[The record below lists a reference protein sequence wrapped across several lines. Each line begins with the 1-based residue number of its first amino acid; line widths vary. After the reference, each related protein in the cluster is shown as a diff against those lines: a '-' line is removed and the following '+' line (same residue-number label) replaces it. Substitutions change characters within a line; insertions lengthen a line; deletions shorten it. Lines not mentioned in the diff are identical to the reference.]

1 MHGGGYSAV
10 GDTYKLVT
18 SVADLHDGDV
28 IVIGASQQGYAMG
41 PVNSNT
47 GNNRIGKK
55 VDIVDGVLKF
65 ADEVAELTLKACA
78 DNKWQ
83 FHSNE
88 GYLYA
93 AGSSDKGNY
102 LKSDEEITDEKS
114 VATIDFVGSNATITF
129 GGDAKSKI
137 IRYNHFVNKKT
148 QEITSL
154 FSCYSSAQKDI
165 QIYKKQS
172 VDNRQDAGIH
182 FAKDSYTADITKGTF
197 NGAELVNP
205 NGLEVAYEITTKTEG
220 VSIAQDGTVTYPAV
234 EATYTVTAKF
244 AGNNTYKP
252 ATATYTLNVVDNRQD
267 AGIQFAKDSYTAG
280 IAKGT
285 FNEAE
290 LVNHNGL
297 EVAYEITTKTEGV
310 SIAQDGT
317 VTYPAVE
324 AIYTVTAKFAG
335 NDTYKPATATYTLNV
350 VDPNAVV
357 FDATVDKGAKT
368 GSGSSDK
375 FVKADQFT
383 TTLYGSN
390 AAFKAKGNAYR
401 FYASSHMQISVTKGI
416 ITKIKIEGNDQDYPL
431 GNLKL
436 RPEQPGKITSSSDN
450 EVIWEGSANSVRFS
464 NNATKQARVSKITVT
479 VMPHYTFDET
489 VDNVI
494 EAKENAYVTLK
505 RTFYHD
511 NAWNTLCLPFDVDA
525 NKVAT
530 AFASAEIREI
540 DLSQCKD
547 NTIQFVP
554 ATEIKAGVPY
564 IIKWN
569 ENVAEAKPFEETFDG
584 VMLVAEPKPV
594 KVNNDITF
602 TGFYNKTTADKLGTS
617 VAAVGAGSKLF
628 KVVGEGEMK
637 GFRAAFVLNPTAQLS
652 AFNVVIDG
660 VTNGI
665 EDLVIDGVKANGRV
679 YNLNGQY
686 VGNSLNG
693 LQPGLYIQNGKK
705 IVVK

>member
-1 MHGGGYSAV
+1 MPGGYSLPKSVVYTFAKEPTLVSGKNIVSKWNIPTNGNTDNNGRGYGWSKPSKAV
-10 GDTYKLVT
+10 TATLSADSKVRVTSIVINANTNGTTTTVAIAIGNNAIAAQTIQKSGTKGDTNKNYTYTNT
-18 SVADLHDGDV
+18 SKEE
-28 IVIGASQQGYAMG
+28 S
-41 PVNSNT
+41 T
-47 GNNRIGKK
+47 
-55 VDIVDGVLKF
+55 DIKF
-65 ADEVAELTLKACA
+65 T
-78 DNKWQ
+78 
-83 FHSNE
+83 
-88 GYLYA
+88 
-93 AGSSDKGNY
+93 
-102 LKSDEEITDEKS
+102 LKSDKS
-114 VATIDFVGSNATITF
+114 VWIKTITIYYEESDGRAPTTVKFTGLTGEGVNLIDGKLDGNDFTGYTAKVVGDVVGEIKYTSDNEAVATVGQDGKLTIKDYGKATITATF
-129 GGDAKSKI
+129 IPTETEKYAES
-137 IRYNHFVNKKT
+137 T
-148 QEITSL
+148 
-154 FSCYSSAQKDI
+154 A
-165 QIYKKQS
+165 
-172 VDNRQDAGIH
+172 
-182 FAKDSYTADITKGTF
+182 SYTVI
-197 NGAELVNP
+197 
-205 NGLEVAYEITTKTEG
+205 
-220 VSIAQDGTVTYPAV
+220 
-234 EATYTVTAKF
+234 
-244 AGNNTYKP
+244 NN
-252 ATATYTLNVVDNRQD
+252 
-267 AGIQFAKDSYTAG
+267 
-280 IAKGT
+280 
-285 FNEAE
+285 
-290 LVNHNGL
+290 
-297 EVAYEITTKTEGV
+297 
-310 SIAQDGT
+310 
-317 VTYPAVE
+317 
-324 AIYTVTAKFAG
+324 
-335 NDTYKPATATYTLNV
+335 
-350 VDPNAVV
+350 DPNAVV
-357 FDATVDKGAKT
+357 FDANVDKGVKT
-368 GSGSSDK
+368 KSGTSDNI
-375 FVKADQFT
+375 VKADLYS

-390 AAFKAKGNAYR
+390 AAFNAKEGNAYR
-401 FYASSHMQISVTKGI
+401 FYASSHMRISVTKGI

-530 AFASAEIREI
+530 AFADAEIREI
-540 DLSQCKD
+540 DLSKCTG

-602 TGFYNKTTADKLGTS
+602 TGFYKMTAASELGGAS
-617 VAAVGAGSKLF
+617 VAAIGAGNKLF
-628 KVVGEGEMK
+628 KVTEGKMK
-637 GFRAAFVLNPTAQLS
+637 GFRAAFVLPSGAEATKYK
-652 AFNVVIDG
+652 VVIDG
-660 VTNGI
+660 TATGI
-665 EDLVIDGVKANGRV
+665 EDLVVDGVKANGRV